1 MGQWQYV
8 PDKCTNKSKLKV
20 NASLRT
26 LANKIQQLTYIYID
40 VVDWWNK
47 YYNKFEFF
55 PGYKKK
61 KIQVFM
67 DEMNPALD
75 LILDW
80 IQSSGNTA
88 LSVEMMVSYLEKM
101 LRDDVVDVIQKGQ
114 GKLYLILS

>member
-1 MGQWQYV
+1 
-8 PDKCTNKSKLKV
+8 
-20 NASLRT
+20 
-26 LANKIQQLTYIYID
+26 
-40 VVDWWNK
+40 
-47 YYNKFEFF
+47 
-55 PGYKKK
+55 
-61 KIQVFM
+61 M